1 MTDDLRAAVADGVS
15 KIAEMTPGRTGNL
28 SARGGDQ
35 VAITPTGVPYEEISP
50 GDVPILELDGEQ
62 VEGDLEPSS
71 EVPMHLGIYRSFEAG
86 AIAHVHS
93 PWVTTLAVLHEPVP
107 PVHYM
112 LAAAGG
118 EVPVA
123 EYAPYG
129 TEELAANAVDA
140 MTRADTTACVLA
152 NHGLVAAGANVEE
165 ALETAE
171 AVESTARVYLQA
183 RSVGVPVPLDEEV
196 MDDVSS
202 RFESYGQG

>member
-1 MTDDLRAAVADGVS
+1 MSDDLRAAVAEGVS
-15 KIAEMTPGRTGNL
+15 KIAAMTPGRTGNL
-28 SARGGDQ
+28 SAREGDRI
-35 VAITPTGVPYEEISP
+35 AITPTGLPYEDISP
-50 GDVPILELDGEQ
+50 GDVPILDLDGDP
-62 VEGDLEPSS
+62 VDGDLEPSS
-71 EVPMHLGIYRSFEAG
+71 EVPMHLGIYRSMEVG

-112 LAAAGG
+112 LAVAGG

-129 TEELAANAVDA
+129 TEQLAANAVDA
-140 MTRADTTACVLA
+140 MSRAETTACVLA
-152 NHGLVAAGANVEE
+152 NHGLVAAGADVEE

-183 RSVGVPVPLDEEV
+183 RSVGEPVPLDDEV
-196 MDDVSS
+196 MADVAK